1 MPSFDIVSVIDKG
14 EVKNAIDQAQREVS
28 TRYDFKGSNTTLERP
43 FKGYGENLKGG
54 LSGELLY
61 QVSTNQLK
69 RVYEYTKGQIPLIGV
84 GGISSAKDAYNKI
97 RNGASLVQ
105 LYTGIVYHGPGLIKK
120 MNSEISALLKND
132 GFDSISDAVG
142 VDAEIKNGT

>member
-1 MPSFDIVSVIDKG
+1 M
-14 EVKNAIDQAQREVS
+14 
-28 TRYDFKGSNTTLERP
+28 
-43 FKGYGENLKGG
+43 KGG

-61 QVSTNQLK
+61 QTSTDQLK
-69 RVYEYTKGQIPLIGV
+69 KVYEYTKGQIPLIGV

-97 RNGASLVQ
+97 RSGASLVQ

-142 VDAEIKNGT
+142 VDAEIKDGT

>member
-1 MPSFDIVSVIDKG
+1 MI
-14 EVKNAIDQAQREVS
+14 
-28 TRYDFKGSNTTLERP
+28 
-43 FKGYGENLKGG
+43 
-54 LSGELLY
+54 
-61 QVSTNQLK
+61 LK
-69 RVYEYTKGQIPLIGV
+69 RMFALTNGQIPLIGV

-105 LYTGIVYHGPGLIKK
+105 LFTGIVYHGPGLIKK

>member
-1 MPSFDIVSVIDKG
+1 MCIRD
-14 EVKNAIDQAQREVS
+14 R
-28 TRYDFKGSNTTLERP
+28 SNTTLERP
-43 FKGYGENLKGG
+43 FKGFGENLKGG

-61 QVSTNQLK
+61 QTSTDQLK
-69 RVYEYTKGQIPLIGV
+69 KVYEHTKGQIPLIGV